1 MTIDSGTSYDRL
13 SMAELDEAI
22 VAGSIK
28 LRDLP
33 EELLFA
39 WGMWEPDPVPL
50 TSFVLSDPAHRE
62 AFLYEYCAQGE
73 PSLFTAVAHIWDSLA
88 EPRDARCIKMGLAC
102 GTGGKG
108 KIALVLMLRQFLDRF
123 IEAGGPMPRAGE
135 DDTIHTYHQAAMTHF
150 ANMAAEEAALV
161 EYYAAVLNGAAT
173 SVARQ
178 SKGSES

>member
-1 MTIDSGTSYDRL
+1 ML
-13 SMAELDEAI
+13 S
-22 VAGSIK
+22 
-28 LRDLP
+28 DLP
-33 EELLFA
+33 KPLISA
-39 WGMWEPDPVPL
+39 WAAWEPDPVPL

-73 PSLFTAVAHIWDSLA
+73 PSLFAAVAHIWDSLA

-150 ANMAAEEAALV
+150 DNMASEEEALV
-161 EYYAAVLNGAAT
+161 KYYAAVLDGGAALPPST
-173 SVARQ
+173 SAPVT
-178 SKGSES
+178 

>member
-1 MTIDSGTSYDRL
+1 
-13 SMAELDEAI
+13 MAELDDRL
-22 VAGSIK
+22 GSGEIM
-28 LRDLP
+28 LSDLP
-33 EELLFA
+33 KPLISA
-39 WGMWEPDPVPL
+39 WAAWEPDPVPL
-50 TSFVLSDPAHRE
+50 TSFVLSHPAHRE

-108 KIALVLMLRQFLDRF
+108 KMALVLMLRQFLDRF
-123 IEAGGPMPRAGE
+123 IDAGGPMPRAGE

-150 ANMAAEEAALV
+150 DKMAAEEAALV

>member
-1 MTIDSGTSYDRL
+1 MIISAWPSLTKLAPGQS
-13 SMAELDEAI
+13 E
-22 VAGSIK
+22 
-28 LRDLP
+28 LRDFRK
-33 EELLFA
+33 LLISA
-39 WGMWEPDPVPL
+39 WAAVGAGPGSADQLCPVRPR
-50 TSFVLSDPAHRE
+50 PPRG
-62 AFLYEYCAQGE
+62 FLYEYCAQGE
-73 PSLFTAVAHIWDSLA
+73 PSLFAAVSHIWDSLA

-108 KIALVLMLRQFLDRF
+108 KMALVLMLRQFLDRF

-150 ANMAAEEAALV
+150 AKMAAEEAALV